1 MKHFDSINPYTGERI
16 ETFMEFS
23 NQQIESV
30 LVNSE
35 EAHSCWR
42 SSRMKERSQLLRLL
56 SEKLEEYKDDLALTM
71 TLEMGKPIVQA
82 RAEVEKCAWVCRYY
96 AENAADFLED
106 KFIKTDA
113 RTSFVRYAS
122 LGPILAI
129 MPWNFPLWQVFR
141 FAAPAVMAGN
151 ACILKHAPNT
161 FRSALW
167 IERLFQEAGFQEGLF
182 QNLLVDVDKVPNI
195 IKDSRVKGITLTG
208 SRTAGTAVAME
219 AGKHIKK
226 TVLELGGSNA
236 FIVLEDA
243 DIDAAVET
251 GIMGRFLNT
260 GQSCIAA
267 KRFILAESIA
277 NEFTQKFK
285 EKVEAMQVEDPT
297 EEDTFIGPMARVDLA
312 EALESQVLESVDKGA
327 KLLCGGERD
336 GAHFKPAVLTDVRPD
351 MPAFMEETFGPL
363 AAITIAQDEAEAVAF
378 ANQSAY
384 GLGVTVCTKDVA
396 RTSALIDELEGGA
409 VFFNELVKSDPRL
422 PFGGTGI
429 SGYGRELSEEGIR
442 EFVNAKVIYVK

>member
-1 MKHFDSINPYTGERI
+1 
-16 ETFMEFS
+16 ME
-23 NQQIESV
+23 
-30 LVNSE
+30 E
-35 EAHSCWR
+35 EAQSCWK
-42 SSRMKERSQLLRLL
+42 SSAMRERSLLLRTL
-56 SEKLEEYKDDLALTM
+56 SEKLEQHRNELAQVM
-71 TLEMGKPIVQA
+71 TLEMGKPIVQS

-113 RTSFVRYAS
+113 RTSFVRYA
-122 LGPILAI
+122 PIGMVLAI

-151 ACILKHAPNT
+151 ACLLKHAPNT
-161 FRSALW
+161 FRSGLW
-167 IERLFQEAGFQEGLF
+167 IERLFEEAGFPEGLF
-182 QNLLVDVDKVPNI
+182 QNLLIEVDKVPNI
-195 IKDSRVKGITLTG
+195 IKDSRVNGITVTG
-208 SRTAGTAVAME
+208 SRTAGSAVGAE

-226 TVLELGGSNA
+226 TVMELGGSNA

-243 DIDAAVET
+243 DLEAAVDT
-251 GIMGRFLNT
+251 GIMGRFLNS

-267 KRFILAESIA
+267 KRFIVVEAVAEAFIQR
-277 NEFTQKFK
+277 FQ
-285 EKVEAMQVEDPT
+285 EKVEALKMGDPQD
-297 EEDTFIGPMARVDLA
+297 EATFIGPLARVDLA
-312 EALESQVLESVDKGA
+312 EAMESQVNESIEKGA
-327 KLLCGGERD
+327 TLRCGGARK
-336 GAHFKPAVLTDVRPD
+336 GAFYEPTILTDVTPD
-351 MPAFMEETFGPL
+351 MPVFMEETFGPL
-363 AAITIAQDEAEAVAF
+363 AAITVAKDEAEAVAL

-384 GLGVTVCTKDVA
+384 GLGVTVCTKDLARVA
-396 RTSALIDELEGGA
+396 HLVDELQGGA